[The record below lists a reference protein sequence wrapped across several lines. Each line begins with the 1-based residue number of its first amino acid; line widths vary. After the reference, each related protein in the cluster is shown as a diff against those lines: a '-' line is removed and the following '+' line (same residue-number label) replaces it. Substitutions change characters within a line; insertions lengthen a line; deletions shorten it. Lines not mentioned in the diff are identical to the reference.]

1 MRSSGRAAPN
11 PGPRPNRASPH
22 PVSEVEALLHLI
34 TYQGGYL
41 WARPPALIVTCTT
54 LLADVEEGGETTLPL
69 AQAIDEAAQQ
79 LEAPS
84 ACAARM
90 GLAVRPR
97 KGDALM
103 FFDMDIQVRD

>member
-1 MRSSGRAAPN
+1 M
-11 PGPRPNRASPH
+11 
-22 PVSEVEALLHLI
+22 
-34 TYQGGYL
+34 
-41 WARPPALIVTCTT
+41 
-54 LLADVEEGGETTLPL
+54 EEGGETTLPL

-90 GLAVRPR
+90 GLAVHPR

-103 FFDMDIQVRD
+103 FFDMDIQVREWRGGGEGRGRLVMCPFKGDALYVLRHGYWSQLP